1 MSTTMPTPHHTGS
14 PVLPDPGARTYVV
27 RTLGC
32 QMNVHDS
39 EHMAG
44 MLEQAGYS
52 RATAAD
58 DAASNA
64 DVVVINTCAV
74 RENAATRLYGN
85 LGQLASLKAARPG
98 MQIAVGGC
106 LAQKDRGEI
115 VTKAPWVD
123 VVFGTHNL
131 DALPVL
137 LERARHNES
146 AQVEIAES
154 LQVFPS
160 TLPTRRESVYAGWVS
175 ISVGCNNT
183 CTFCIVPHL
192 RGKERDRR
200 PGEVLAEVQ
209 ALVDAGAVEVTLLG
223 QNVNSYGVEFGD
235 RGAFAKLLRACGEID
250 GLERVRFTSPHPAA
264 FTDDVIEAMAETP
277 NVMPQ
282 LHMPLQS
289 GSDRVLRAMRRS
301 YRSEKFL
308 GILDRVRAAMP
319 DAAITT
325 DIIVGFPGETE
336 EDFAETLRVVEAS
349 RFGSAYMFQYSPR
362 PGTPAAT
369 MDDQLP
375 KEVVQERFERLLALQ
390 ERISGEE
397 SARQVGRTLE
407 VLVAE
412 GSGKKDGATHRLS
425 GRARDNRLVHLA
437 LPAGTVA
444 DGDTPA
450 DQPAGLDDPRL
461 ADPAELD
468 PQLPRPG
475 DMVTVEV
482 TRAAPHHLIADSAVD
497 GGTYAV
503 RRTRSG
509 DAWVRRERARLG
521 GGGDEHS
528 HGAPAPDGPVV
539 LGMPTLRG

>member
-1 MSTTMPTPHHTGS
+1 
-14 PVLPDPGARTYVV
+14 
-27 RTLGC
+27 
-32 QMNVHDS
+32 
-39 EHMAG
+39 
-44 MLEQAGYS
+44 
-52 RATAAD
+52 
-58 DAASNA
+58 
-64 DVVVINTCAV
+64 VVVINTCAV

-85 LGQLASLKAARPG
+85 LGQLASVKAGRPG

-137 LERARHNES
+137 LERARHNEA

-200 PGEVLAEVQ
+200 PGEILAEVR

-235 RGAFAKLLRACGEID
+235 RGAFAKLLRACGEIE

-264 FTDDVIEAMAETP
+264 FTDDVIEAMAATG

-301 YRSEKFL
+301 YRSAKFL
-308 GILDRVRAAMP
+308 GILDRVRSVMP

-349 RFGSAYMFQYSPR
+349 RFSSAFMFQYSPR

-369 MDDQLP
+369 MDGHLP

-397 SARQVGRTLE
+397 SAAQVGRTVE

-437 LPAGTVA
+437 LPAGVLPDGPLA
-444 DGDTPA
+444 DRPA
-450 DQPAGLDDPRL
+450 DLADPRL
-461 ADPAELD
+461 ADVPD
-468 PQLPRPG
+468 PRLPRPG

-482 TRAAPHHLIADSAVD
+482 TRSAPHHLIADSAVA

-509 DAWVRRERARLG
+509 DAWVALEKARLG
-521 GGGDEHS
+521 GADDDHG
-528 HGAPAPDGPVV
+528 HGAPAPAGPLV
-539 LGMPTLRG
+539 LGMPTLRR

>member
-1 MSTTMPTPHHTGS
+1 MAPMVTETP
-14 PVLPDPGARTYVV
+14 PTYVV

-44 MLEQAGYS
+44 LLEGAGYV
-52 RATAAD
+52 RASAAD
-58 DAASNA
+58 AARSEA

-74 RENAATRLYGN
+74 RENAADRLYGN
-85 LGQLASLKAARPG
+85 LGQLASRKSARPG

-106 LAQKDRGEI
+106 LAQKDRAGI
-115 VTKAPWVD
+115 VERAPWVD

-137 LERARHNES
+137 LERARHNEA

-200 PGEVLAEVQ
+200 PGQILAEVETLVADG
-209 ALVDAGAVEVTLLG
+209 ALEVTLLG

-235 RGAFAKLLRACGEID
+235 RGAFAKLLRACGDVD

-264 FTDDVIEAMAETP
+264 FSDDVIAAMAETP

-301 YRSEKFL
+301 YRSTKFL
-308 GILDRVRAAMP
+308 GILDSVRAAMP
-319 DAAITT
+319 EAAITT
-325 DIIVGFPGETE
+325 DIIVGFPGESE
-336 EDFAETLRVVEAS
+336 QDFEDTLRVVEAA
-349 RFGSAYMFQYSPR
+349 RFSSAFTFQYSPR
-362 PGTPAAT
+362 PGTPAAELP
-369 MDDQLP
+369 DQLP
-375 KEVVQERFERLLALQ
+375 KEVVQQRFERLVALQ
-390 ERISGEE
+390 DSISAEL
-397 SARQVGRTLE
+397 SAAQVGREVE
-407 VLVAE
+407 VLV
-412 GSGKKDGATHRLS
+412 SDGAGRKDRAERRMS
-425 GRARDNRLVHLA
+425 GRTPENRLVHLA
-437 LPAGTVA
+437 VPALENA
-444 DGDTPA
+444 ALDGPE
-450 DQPAGLDDPRL
+450 DPRL
-461 ADPAELD
+461 STDVPAD
-468 PQLPRPG
+468 LPRPG
-475 DMVTVEV
+475 DMVRV
-482 TRAAPHHLIADSAVD
+482 TITDSGPYHLLAD
-497 GGTYAV
+497 GGHLAV
-503 RRTRSG
+503 RRTRAG
-509 DAWVRRERARLG
+509 DAWVRRGRARAGLG
-521 GGGDEHS
+521 GEHD
-528 HGAPAPDGPVV
+528 HGSSPVPGGPVV
-539 LGMPTLRG
+539 LGLPTVRARL